1 MKLTTIITAI
11 GLMAS
16 TASAW
21 ELDDLNDHI
30 EQTNFIVGNH
40 CSGTL
45 ISLEHRLILTN
56 HHCLT
61 KYISTK
67 TEKVRDKETN
77 TISDVKFEVFKDVP
91 LSQKKYEDHRVVGSR
106 SYTSEIIDYSEDM
119 DLGLLQIVSNDIDQD
134 RFAKIY
140 PDTPQRGEVVWAIG
154 NPFML
159 DASVTKGVL
168 SNINRTLQVGFKEYP
183 YYQIDAEIEGGSS
196 GGSLYTDEGFFIGVP
211 AAGANG
217 SSVGL
222 AIPVTRVREFLEEN
236 CYQELWNEQAESYE
250 VCSTMKEEET
260 E

>member
-1 MKLTTIITAI
+1 MKKFLTVIAAVAA
-11 GLMAS
+11 LAS
-16 TASAW
+16 PVSSW

-45 ISLEHRLILTN
+45 ISLKHRLILTN
-56 HHCLT
+56 HHCLG

-67 TEKVRDKETN
+67 TEKVRDRDTN

-91 LSQKKYEDHRVVGSR
+91 LSQKKYQEHRVVGSR
-106 SYTSEIIDYSEDM
+106 SYTAEIVDYDEDM
-119 DLGLLQIVSNDIDQD
+119 DLGLLQIVSKDIGQT
-134 RFAKIY
+134 RFAEIY
-140 PDTPQRGEVVWAIG
+140 PGVPQRGEVVWAIG

-168 SNINRTLQVGFKEYP
+168 SNVNRTVQVGFKEFP

-196 GGSLYTDEGFFIGVP
+196 GGSLYTDEGYLIGVP
-211 AAGANG
+211 AAGARG

-222 AIPVTRVREFLEEN
+222 AIPIPKVREFLEEN
-236 CYQELWNEQAESYE
+236 CYSELWDMEAESYE
-250 VCSTMKEEET
+250 VCVEKEEE
-260 E
+260 

>member
-1 MKLTTIITAI
+1 MKLTTIISA
-11 GLMAS
+11 LAL
-16 TASAW
+16 TASSAFAW
-21 ELDDLNDHI
+21 DLDDLNDHI

-56 HHCLT
+56 HHCMG

-91 LSQKKYEDHRVVGSR
+91 LSQKKYQDHRVVGSR
-106 SYTSEIIDYSEDM
+106 SYTSDIVDYNV
-119 DLGLLQIVSNDIDQD
+119 DLDLALLQIVSTDLDQT
-134 RFAKIY
+134 RYAKIH
-140 PDTPQRGEVVWAIG
+140 PDYPQRGETVWAVG

-168 SNINRTLQVGFKEYP
+168 SNTNRTVQVGFKEFP

-196 GGSLYTDEGFFIGVP
+196 GGSLYNDEGFLIGVP
-211 AAGANG
+211 SAGAQG

-222 AIPVTRVREFLEEN
+222 AIPASRVRDFLTEN
-236 CYQELWNEQAESYE
+236 CYEELWNEQAESYE
-250 VCSTMKEEET
+250 VCIDLKKEKE
-260 E
+260 